1 MALSTGKGEIV
12 PLDKGGGMEINM
24 YNKRKYKAEKKGLNI
39 IIVGC
44 GKVGATLT
52 EQLSKEGHDITLID
66 KNASKIQDLTNT
78 YDVMGFVGNGASF
91 SVQMEAGIEQADLM
105 IAVTGSDELNLLCC
119 TVAKRVGD
127 CAAIA
132 RVRTPDYSDEVGY
145 LQEKLGLTRIINP
158 ELEAASEIA
167 RILYLPTALGVNPF
181 SRGRVEMVRFKIPQ
195 GNMLHGKK
203 LAALG
208 SISNNM
214 LICAVERGKEIFIP
228 GGSFE
233 MKEGDIISFI
243 ATAKE
248 AKNFLKKIGCQTQQV
263 KDTLIIGGGKAA
275 YYLAKQLLDMSI
287 KVTIIEERKSRCEE
301 LSVLLPEA
309 IIINGDGTN
318 QELLKEAG
326 IEWVESFVPLTGMDE
341 ENIILTLHAQMVSK
355 AKIVTEINRTNF
367 NNVMD
372 RLQLESVIY
381 PKYIIAE
388 TIIAYVRAKKDSMN
402 SNIETL
408 YHLFDSRVEAI
419 EFLVTEESKVT
430 YIPLKTLQL
439 KNNLLVTC
447 INRSGEIIIPGG
459 DDCIEVG
466 DTVIVVTT
474 HTGFHD
480 IQDILR

>member
-1 MALSTGKGEIV
+1 
-12 PLDKGGGMEINM
+12 M
-24 YNKRKYKAEKKGLNI
+24 YKKRKHKTEMKGLHI

-66 KNASKIQDLTNT
+66 KDASKIQDLTNT
-78 YDVMGFVGNGASF
+78 YDVMGVVGNGASF

-132 RVRTPDYSDEVGY
+132 RVRTPDYSDEVEY

-181 SRGRVEMVRFKIPQ
+181 SRGRVETVRFKIPQ
-195 GNMLHGKK
+195 GNMLHEKK

-208 SISNNM
+208 SISDNL
-214 LICAVERGKEIFIP
+214 LICAVERGKEIYIP
-228 GGSFE
+228 SGSFE
-233 MKEGDIISFI
+233 IKEGDIISFI

-248 AKNFLKKIGCQTQQV
+248 AKIFLKKIGCQTQQV
-263 KDTLIIGGGKAA
+263 KDTLIIGGGIAA
-275 YYLAKQLLDMSI
+275 YYLAKQLLDMGI
-287 KVTIIEERKSRCEE
+287 KVTIIEEKKSRCEE

-318 QELLKEAG
+318 QELLKEEG
-326 IEWVESFVPLTGMDE
+326 IERVESFVPLTGMDE
-341 ENIILTLHAQMVSK
+341 ENILLTLHAQIVSK

-372 RLQLESVIY
+372 TLQLDSVIY

-419 EFLVTEESKVT
+419 EFLVTEESNVT
-430 YIPLKTLQL
+430 NIPLKTLHL

-447 INRSGEIIIPGG
+447 INRSGKIIIPGG